1 MPGPRSSQD
10 WPRASQLLGQKV
22 ATLRE
27 IRGLS
32 QEDLASVTGISRNQV
47 QNIEHSRNNT
57 RDSRG
62 RPGPGN
68 PRLETVFRLAAAL
81 QVDPAYLVDPK
92 RPVHPVPS

>member
-1 MPGPRSSQD
+1 MPARRSSQD

-62 RPGPGN
+62 QPGPGN

-92 RPVHPVPS
+92 RPVHPVPT